1 VIFISHKLLEVMD
14 VADRVTVMRKGQ
26 VVGTK
31 PIGETSVPDLA
42 LMMVGREILLRVE
55 KEAARPGEV
64 VLEAEDLL
72 VAGAGGVPAVR
83 HISFQVRKGEVLG
96 IAGVSGNGQTEMV
109 EAITGMRPVEGGRV
123 LLNGVD
129 ITHRQVGERRRE
141 GMAHIPEDRLVVGLN
156 VGATIDE
163 NLIVSRYRRPAFSRL
178 GLLRMDSIRQ
188 FARRVIDGYAIAA
201 ARPGGGIATLSG
213 GNLQKVVLGRELSGD
228 PDVIVANQPTRGL
241 DVGSIEFV
249 HQTLLEARA
258 RGAAILLVS
267 VELEEILSLS
277 DRVAVLFRGQVAGEM
292 PVGDATEESLGLLM
306 AGSSLDSNGPNARVA
321 GADGE

>member
-1 VIFISHKLLEVMD
+1 
-14 VADRVTVMRKGQ
+14 
-26 VVGTK
+26 
-31 PIGETSVPDLA
+31 
-42 LMMVGREILLRVE
+42 
-55 KEAARPGEV
+55 
-64 VLEAEDLL
+64 
-72 VAGAGGVPAVR
+72 VPAVR

>member
-1 VIFISHKLLEVMD
+1 
-14 VADRVTVMRKGQ
+14 
-26 VVGTK
+26 
-31 PIGETSVPDLA
+31 
-42 LMMVGREILLRVE
+42 
-55 KEAARPGEV
+55 
-64 VLEAEDLL
+64 
-72 VAGAGGVPAVR
+72 
-83 HISFQVRKGEVLG
+83 
-96 IAGVSGNGQTEMV
+96 
-109 EAITGMRPVEGGRV
+109 VEGGRV